1 MGRPPCH
8 LALPLVPS
16 KAALRA
22 LRILARSPS
31 TLLFAP
37 SGSTCG
43 IAGLTC
49 NFRRERNIAQQRIE
63 RRHGLHSVRSKTAD
77 THYLNPFTNT
87 EHKRDRTLRLEG
99 RHSCKS
105 PALETLNG
113 GGRQQ
118 AHEEDLGSRARRK
131 FRNQER
137 GFNCFR
143 PLEDASLRKR
153 RTLKPRIS
161 DHEAQPQL
169 EPARHAW
176 SDSSREVESKDLRAY
191 HINTATDPSPD
202 HTCDA
207 NQPPWLIEPYRL
219 KTIILADREL
229 SGLSHGLSGSPLDV
243 PATLHDFP
251 PSSRNA
257 SQQLKK
263 LIGDDIHDK
272 TLDFIFQKRRHLRL
286 EIARWHLVLQYF
298 LAQDNDNRMVIAS
311 AIVSMLRFAF
321 PIEVCTF
328 PTVLKIVEH
337 HLSDESSFEQAAEL
351 LFPSPCLPMS
361 PASQKTNDSFLAIA
375 YLTNFLE
382 THQDFELWIAELRK
396 VFLAA
401 ELSEVSLGVDFATP
415 IIKALC
421 HAGNMDRVFLTLDEL
436 EKRYGIAVTL
446 DSLKDLSNGYAVAGN
461 WKEAASVIELMHDR
475 GHSRKHPDRFQSFYA
490 KLIEL
495 FSKDNTAESC
505 LGFTVSAIKNAGL
518 IPGSR
523 VSRAITCASIRDGRH
538 ELILEWG
545 RLVDKLYSRLDPPFS
560 TLESALQFSEVCRN
574 IGASC
579 VEIASACRA
588 MVHRARKDP
597 FSKYFRGCI
606 SSLVRED
613 LIYRL
618 RAINQLNQSLP
629 DDFETKSTDALLDL
643 GRELKQS
650 QSRVYS
656 VRPTET
662 KLLRD
667 LTRQIDAVEELKTT
681 LEGGVSM
688 IDLYE
693 SDDSRRRTPGYQ
705 DLRRPSPGSRG
716 LDQPPD
722 STPESLK
729 QNALPVYPAIVEAVL
744 NDYISRR
751 RLGETPD
758 HSLLKFVVRK
768 LARYFRGADAMR
780 LICLIYQ
787 SDHVKGVHGIAFDEE
802 IFTTWI
808 HLALESG
815 RAQDT
820 VTALWAIIDSIRV
833 LDFSHDF
840 RLLTLFAFVTE
851 HRRLFGI
858 GAKEWTW
865 KNSRDGEL
873 EYAYKKL
880 ATANGRDFS
889 RTAHSNI
896 FPAWKRWEEAMRDR
910 VTAEW

>member
-22 LRILARSPS
+22 LQILARSPS
-31 TLLFAP
+31 TLVFAP

-43 IAGLTC
+43 IAGLTR
-49 NFRRERNIAQQRIE
+49 NFRREKNIAQELIE
-63 RRHGLHSVRSKTAD
+63 GRHGLHSVRNRTTD
-77 THYLNPFTNT
+77 THCLNPFTTT
-87 EHKRDRTLRLEG
+87 EHKEDRTLRSEG
-99 RHSCKS
+99 RHSSKS
-105 PALETLNG
+105 PARERLNA
-113 GGRQQ
+113 GGRQHP
-118 AHEEDLGSRARRK
+118 HEEDSGSRARR
-131 FRNQER
+131 NIHSQER
-137 GFNCFR
+137 GFNRFR
-143 PLEDASLRKR
+143 PLEDASLHKR
-153 RTLKPRIS
+153 RTLKTRKS
-161 DHEAQPQL
+161 DNKAQPQL
-169 EPARHAW
+169 EIARHAW

-191 HINTATDPSPD
+191 HISTGTDPSLD
-202 HTCDA
+202 HICDA
-207 NQPPWLIEPYRL
+207 NQPPWLIEPHRL
-219 KTIILADREL
+219 KAIILADRKL
-229 SGLSHGLSGSPLDV
+229 SGLGHRTSASPLDV

-257 SQQLKK
+257 SQQLKT
-263 LIGDDIHDK
+263 LIGDDMHDR
-272 TLDFIFQKRRHLRL
+272 TLDFIFQKHRHLSL
-286 EIARWHLVLQYF
+286 EIARWHLVLRYF
-298 LAQDNDNRMVIAS
+298 LAQDNDNRMAIVS

-328 PTVLKIVEH
+328 PSVLKIVEH
-337 HLSDESSFEQAAEL
+337 HLSDESSFGQAAEL
-351 LFPSPCLPMS
+351 LFPSPWPPMT
-361 PASQKTNDSFLAIA
+361 PASQKMNDSFLAIA
-375 YLTNFLE
+375 YLTHFLE
-382 THQDFELWIAELRK
+382 THENFELWIAEMRK
-396 VFLAA
+396 VFLVA
-401 ELSEVSLGVDFATP
+401 ELSGVSLGEDFAIP

-446 DSLKDLSNGYAVAGN
+446 DSLEDLSNGYAVAGN

-495 FSKDNTAESC
+495 FSKDNTADSC
-505 LGFTVSAIKNAGL
+505 LGFTVLAIKNAGL

-618 RAINQLNQSLP
+618 RALRQLNQALP
-629 DDFETKSTDALLDL
+629 DGFETNSTDALLDL
-643 GRELKQS
+643 GREITQS
-650 QSRVYS
+650 QARVYS
-656 VRPTET
+656 VRPTEA

-667 LTRQIDAVEELKTT
+667 LTRQIDAVEELITT

-693 SDDSRRRTPGYQ
+693 SDESRRRTPGYQ
-705 DLRRPSPGSRG
+705 DLRRPSLRSRA
-716 LDQPPD
+716 LDQPPA

-729 QNALPVYPAIVEAVL
+729 QNVLPVYPAIVEAVL
-744 NDYISRR
+744 NDYLSRR
-751 RLGETPD
+751 RLGEILD
-758 HSLLKFVVRK
+758 HSLLKYVVQK
-768 LARYFRGADAMR
+768 LARCFRGADALR
-780 LICLIYQ
+780 LICSIHE

-802 IFTTWI
+802 IFTAWI
-808 HLALESG
+808 HLALEFGKS
-815 RAQDT
+815 QDSA
-820 VTALWAIIDSIRV
+820 TALWAIIDSIRV

-851 HRRLFGI
+851 HRRLSGT
-858 GAKEWTW
+858 GAKEWSW
-865 KNSRDGEL
+865 KNNRDGEL

-880 ATANGRDFS
+880 ATAKGRDPN
-889 RTAHSNI
+889 RAAHSNI

-910 VTAEW
+910 VIAEW